1 MGIGAES
8 FSSTA
13 YSGTCDRHGQWKNSK
28 KIQSIPFQ
36 IQGNFPILSHK
47 ITGLEI
53 Y

>member
-1 MGIGAES
+1 MGMGAES

-28 KIQSIPFQ
+28 KKNIPFQ

-47 ITGLEI
+47 ITNLLE
-53 Y
+53 